1 MPNNLLY
8 LFLAI
13 AVAMGAWTAFL
24 FEKKGR
30 KRPVG
35 FWLGFLFG
43 IIGVIIAYTLSSKKN
58 QES

>member
-8 LFLAI
+8 LSLAI

-24 FEKKGR
+24 FEKKVR

-58 QES
+58 